1 MQAPSRPR
9 HQACSLMHASPHTS
23 RNITTRSS
31 RAQSHRI
38 IIQTLH
44 TPHTT
49 YTPAS
54 HRHSPWTD
62 RCCSVLFLS
71 NADASAVAP
80 SAPMPLPD
88 ACVATH
94 ITTHNHGPLAHNHI
108 ASSSSSTHAHAAHN
122 THSSITQTLT
132 VDIQMLQ
139 RAVPLQRRCKRHRAL
154 VINAV
159 P

>member
-9 HQACSLMHASPHTS
+9 HQCCSLMHASPHTS
-23 RNITTRSS
+23 RHTTSPSS

-38 IIQTLH
+38 IIPTPH

-49 YTPAS
+49 HTPAS
-54 HRHSPWTD
+54 HRHSPLTY

-80 SAPMPLPD
+80 STPMLFPD

-94 ITTHNHGPLAHNHI
+94 ITTHNHTVLARTITSHHHPHI
-108 ASSSSSTHAHAAHN
+108 AHAAHN
-122 THSSITQTLT
+122 THSSITATLT
-132 VDIQMLQ
+132 ADIQMLQ
-139 RAVPLQRRCKRHRAL
+139 RAVPLQRRCKRRRAL
-154 VINAV
+154 RTKLVG
-159 P
+159 